1 MARECVSDYQAYS
14 AADIETADFVL
25 ENTPEHSVFLTGNQH
40 LNPVS
45 SLAGRTILCSSDL
58 YLYYHGFN
66 TTGRQA
72 EIAAFYADPA
82 ANLDLLK
89 RYQVQYIYV
98 SPYERANAQYAVNEA
113 ALEAL
118 FPVIYESDGGQNR
131 IFEVP
136 EAYRQ

>member
-1 MARECVSDYQAYS
+1 MC
-14 AADIETADFVL
+14 L
-25 ENTPEHSVFLTGNQH
+25 KTPPSNPQ

-66 TTGRQA
+66 TTQRQA

-82 ANLDLLK
+82 ANLDLL
-89 RYQVQYIYV
+89 RQYQVQYIYV
-98 SPYERANAQYAVNEA
+98 SPYERANAQYALDEA
-113 ALEAL
+113 GLEAL
-118 FPVIYESDGGQNR
+118 FPLVYESQGGENR